1 MSSHIKRR
9 NTKRTA
15 LSIALLQDKE
25 AKFVRRTCGIFL
37 LTIYMKK
44 QEQDPGQSIDGRTA
58 NKRCAELQLIFL
70 RESEGRRHYK
80 TSQK

>member
-25 AKFVRRTCGIFL
+25 AKFVHRTCGIFPSA
-37 LTIYMKK
+37 IYMKK

-58 NKRCAELQLIFL
+58 SRRCAELQLISL
-70 RESEGRRHYK
+70 QESEGRRH
-80 TSQK
+80 